1 MLDIIIGH
9 CQTCFCKFDFLMF
22 SQFSFLNQ
30 LFSWFKRS
38 VWFFMSITVHTFLW
52 KIGNWKYHFMSI
64 RVIFHHY
71 SMKHTYQMIL
81 SKVPLIMKHST
92 ADHFVEKSL
101 HTHFRCFCS
110 RHYPKKMSWH
120 EVSSRIIK
128 KPIKKQL
135 ILPTT
140 IMAFKNSNS
149 LLWMICPKAT
159 TTWMLARCR
168 SRAISSDSQ
177 SCNKQFSSDAI

>member
-1 MLDIIIGH
+1 
-9 CQTCFCKFDFLMF
+9 MF
-22 SQFSFLNQ
+22 SQFSFLN
-30 LFSWFKRS
+30 K
-38 VWFFMSITVHTFLW
+38 FFHGLLIWYVMTITVHIFLW
-52 KIGNWKYHFMSI
+52 KIGNWRTYHFMSI

-140 IMAFKNSNS
+140 TIMAFKNSNRVML